1 MGLHKVCIVLSDTD
15 LPNHTDGW
23 SLSMPL
29 NQTFMSIMS
38 IVTAADAGLIL
49 YKGILRRLHNL
60 RQDDLFIHVQ
70 DKRPVSVCSFSL
82 PIFCPLERWTC

>member
-49 YKGILRRLHNL
+49 YKG
-60 RQDDLFIHVQ
+60 Q
-70 DKRPVSVCSFSL
+70 KTSFRMLLQLTDFLSSGTL
-82 PIFCPLERWTC
+82 DMLKQPSARAERAFNDV